1 MSVDC
6 CHDHGKQDED
16 RPLGATRRAL
26 WAVLAIN
33 AAMFVAE
40 LTAGIW
46 GKSVAL
52 QADAL
57 DFLGDSATY
66 AMTLMVLGMSIRWR
80 AGAAMIKG
88 LAMGGFGFWVIG
100 MMGYHFIQGSLPSA
114 AIMGSVGVLALA
126 TNLLSAVILFRHR
139 KGDSNMRSVW
149 LCTRND
155 AIANLAVIAGA
166 SGVWASGTG
175 WPDLAVGAVIAALA
189 LSSSV
194 TVLRLAQGELR
205 EEARA

>member
-1 MSVDC
+1 MSGLCVAHC
-6 CHDHGKQDED
+6 FVTAMLLGLLASAGGIFESPIFHEVGLGLAILLGAVALGHGAVVHGFMMPAAVGALGLGVMTGALTMDHGLQESVYT
-16 RPLGATRRAL
+16 LIG
-26 WAVLAIN
+26 V
-33 AAMFVAE
+33 
-40 LTAGIW
+40 GI
-46 GKSVAL
+46 
-52 QADAL
+52 
-57 DFLGDSATY
+57 
-66 AMTLMVLGMSIRWR
+66 
-80 AGAAMIKG
+80 
-88 LAMGGFGFWVIG
+88 
-100 MMGYHFIQGSLPSA
+100 
-114 AIMGSVGVLALA
+114 LALA

-194 TVLRLAQGELR
+194 AVLHLARGELR